1 MYDKPRI
8 ELQANAFA
16 GRGPSP
22 EQATTEAIFHLHCW
36 LDTQRSRPEIQHL
49 STAQGTVQHEDGH
62 HTITEHTFTITILYL
77 TAI

>member
-36 LDTQRSRPEIQHL
+36 LDTQRSRPEIQHFA
-49 STAQGTVQHEDGH
+49 TTQAAETVEGEDY
-62 HTITEHTFTITILYL
+62 TFTEHTFTITILYL